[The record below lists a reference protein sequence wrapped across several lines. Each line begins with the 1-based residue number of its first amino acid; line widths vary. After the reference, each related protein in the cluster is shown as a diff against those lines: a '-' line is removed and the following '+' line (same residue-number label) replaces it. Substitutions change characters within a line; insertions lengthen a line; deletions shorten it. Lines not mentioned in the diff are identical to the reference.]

1 MRDITA
7 QGSNVEE
14 AIQNALATL
23 ETTRDKVEVE
33 VLDEGKKGIFGIGS
47 RLAMVKVIEK
57 EDGIQV
63 AIDYL
68 LDVATKMGA
77 VITID
82 VEEVGKD
89 VKLQIKGD
97 SLGMLIGKHGQTL
110 NALQYLTQLIAN
122 KTTSQYKN
130 IIVNVGDYR
139 ERRHE
144 TLVILANKMA
154 DKALKTKRAVHLEP
168 MPSFERKIIHAILSE
183 NEQIE
188 THSEGRDPYRYIV
201 IKPVDRKSVV

>member
-1 MRDITA
+1 MKASKDITA

-89 VKLQIKGD
+89 VKLQIKGE

-130 IIVNVGDYR
+130 IIVNV
-139 ERRHE
+139 
-144 TLVILANKMA
+144 
-154 DKALKTKRAVHLEP
+154 
-168 MPSFERKIIHAILSE
+168 
-183 NEQIE
+183 
-188 THSEGRDPYRYIV
+188 
-201 IKPVDRKSVV
+201 

>member
-188 THSEGRDPYRYIV
+188 THSEGRDPYR
-201 IKPVDRKSVV
+201 DRKSVV

>member
-68 LDVATKMGA
+68 LNVATKMGA

-201 IKPVDRKSVV
+201 IKPVRK

>member
-1 MRDITA
+1 MRDITV

-97 SLGMLIGKHGQTL
+97 NLGMLIGKHGQTL

-201 IKPVDRKSVV
+201 IKPVRK

>member
-47 RLAMVKVIEK
+47 RLAMVKVVEK

-201 IKPVDRKSVV
+201 IKPVRK

>member
-188 THSEGRDPYRYIV
+188 THSEGRDLYRYIV
-201 IKPVDRKSVV
+201 IKPVRK

>member
-130 IIVNVGDYR
+130 IIVNLGDYR

-201 IKPVDRKSVV
+201 IKPVRK

>member
-1 MRDITA
+1 MRDLTA

-168 MPSFERKIIHAILSE
+168 MPSFERKVIHAILSE

-201 IKPVDRKSVV
+201 IKPVRK

>member
-1 MRDITA
+1 VRDITA

-201 IKPVDRKSVV
+201 IKPVRK

>member
-1 MRDITA
+1 MRDITV

-201 IKPVDRKSVV
+201 IKPVRK

>member
-97 SLGMLIGKHGQTL
+97 NLGMLIGKHGQTL

-183 NEQIE
+183 NEEIE

-201 IKPVDRKSVV
+201 IKPVRK

>member
-122 KTTSQYKN
+122 KTTNQYKN

-201 IKPVDRKSVV
+201 IKPVRK

>member
-201 IKPVDRKSVV
+201 IKPVQK

>member
-188 THSEGRDPYRYIV
+188 THSEGRDPYRYIM
-201 IKPVDRKSVV
+201 IKPVRK

>member
-14 AIQNALATL
+14 AIQNALSTL

-154 DKALKTKRAVHLEP
+154 DKAFKTKRAVHLEP

-201 IKPVDRKSVV
+201 IKPVRK

>member
-154 DKALKTKRAVHLEP
+154 DKALKTKHAVHLEP

-201 IKPVDRKSVV
+201 IKPVRK

>member
-122 KTTSQYKN
+122 KTTRQYKN

-201 IKPVDRKSVV
+201 IKPVRK

>member
-1 MRDITA
+1 MTA

-89 VKLQIKGD
+89 VKLQIKGE

-110 NALQYLTQLIAN
+110 NALQYLSQLIAN

-144 TLVILANKMA
+144 TLVLLANKMA

-201 IKPVDRKSVV
+201 IKPVRK

>member
-97 SLGMLIGKHGQTL
+97 NLGMLIGKHGQIL

-201 IKPVDRKSVV
+201 IKPVRK

>member
-57 EDGIQV
+57 EDCIQV

-201 IKPVDRKSVV
+201 IKPVRK

>member
-144 TLVILANKMA
+144 TLVILANKIA

-201 IKPVDRKSVV
+201 IKPVRK

>member
-97 SLGMLIGKHGQTL
+97 NLGMLIGKHGQTL

-201 IKPVDRKSVV
+201 IKPVRK

>member
-68 LDVATKMGA
+68 LDVATKMDA

-89 VKLQIKGD
+89 VKLQIKGE

-144 TLVILANKMA
+144 TLVLLANKMA

-201 IKPVDRKSVV
+201 IKPVKK

>member
-68 LDVATKMGA
+68 LDIATKMGA

-201 IKPVDRKSVV
+201 IKPVRK

>member
-110 NALQYLTQLIAN
+110 NTLQYLTQLIAN

-201 IKPVDRKSVV
+201 IKPVRK

>member
-110 NALQYLTQLIAN
+110 NALQYLTQLIVN

-201 IKPVDRKSVV
+201 IKPVRK

>member
-89 VKLQIKGD
+89 LKLQIKGD

-201 IKPVDRKSVV
+201 IKPVRK

>member
-154 DKALKTKRAVHLEP
+154 DKALKTERAVHLEP

-201 IKPVDRKSVV
+201 IKPVRK

>member
-82 VEEVGKD
+82 VEEAGKD

-97 SLGMLIGKHGQTL
+97 SLGMLIGKHGQNL

-201 IKPVDRKSVV
+201 IKPVRK

>member
-1 MRDITA
+1 MTA

-89 VKLQIKGD
+89 VKLQIKGE

-144 TLVILANKMA
+144 TLVLLANKMA

-201 IKPVDRKSVV
+201 IKPVRK

>member
-168 MPSFERKIIHAILSE
+168 MPSFERKIIHTILSE

-201 IKPVDRKSVV
+201 IKPVRK

>member
-7 QGSNVEE
+7 QGSNIEE

-201 IKPVDRKSVV
+201 IKPVRK

>member
-97 SLGMLIGKHGQTL
+97 SLGMLIGKHGQPL

-201 IKPVDRKSVV
+201 IKPVRK

>member
-33 VLDEGKKGIFGIGS
+33 VLNEGKKGIFGIGS

-201 IKPVDRKSVV
+201 IKPVRK

>member
-82 VEEVGKD
+82 VEEIGKD

-201 IKPVDRKSVV
+201 IKPVRK

>member
-1 MRDITA
+1 MRDLTA

-183 NEQIE
+183 NDQIE

-201 IKPVDRKSVV
+201 IKPVRK

>member
-1 MRDITA
+1 MRDLTA
-7 QGSNVEE
+7 QGSTVEE
-14 AIQNALATL
+14 AIQNALTSL

-33 VLDEGKKGIFGIGS
+33 ILDEGKKGIFGIGS

-57 EDGIQV
+57 EDGTQV

-77 VITID
+77 EITID

-89 VKLQIKGD
+89 VKLQIKGE

-144 TLVILANKMA
+144 TLVLLANKMA
-154 DKALKTKRAVHLEP
+154 DKAVKTKHAVHLEP

-183 NEQIE
+183 NEKIE

-201 IKPVDRKSVV
+201 IKPVRK

>member
-14 AIQNALATL
+14 AIQNALSTL

-154 DKALKTKRAVHLEP
+154 DKALKTKRTVHLEP

-201 IKPVDRKSVV
+201 IKPVRK